1 MKNYILSGGEMSTPH
16 SGPATSQQLSDAPW
30 CFAPTLLSWFHERNL
45 FGRRSR
51 WNIYCWC
58 PWCGALPTR
67 GLEGS
72 PASIHKQA
80 ISGNKTLMVKVPGQL
95 CSYCILVQNINI
107 FLYSH
112 ALFAVYYIFN
122 SLFTLQIFIFDK
134 LYIVSYPNIM
144 GMGTGRDHPKGAFQ
158 KNLSRSFSPK
168 ACKHRWHCWSRS
180 SSDMAPDSTVY
191 KNKEGNYTM
200 PCCRDF

>member
-1 MKNYILSGGEMSTPH
+1 MKC
-16 SGPATSQQLSDAPW
+16 QL
-30 CFAPTLLSWFHERNL
+30 PTLAQQRLSNCLMLLDALRQL
-45 FGRRSR
+45 FFPASMKGTSLDVEADGTYTAGVLDAAHCQLVVWR
-51 WNIYCWC
+51 
-58 PWCGALPTR
+58 AV
-67 GLEGS
+67 

-80 ISGNKTLMVKVPGQL
+80 ISGNKTLMVKVPGQF

-122 SLFTLQIFIFDK
+122 SLITLQIFIFDK

-168 ACKHRWHCWSRS
+168 ACKQR
-180 SSDMAPDSTVY
+180 
-191 KNKEGNYTM
+191 
-200 PCCRDF
+200 